1 MDITF
6 LIGFLVHLDENL
18 AMLIDQYGIFV
29 YPFLF
34 AVVFMETGVV
44 FTPFLPGDSL
54 LFVAGALAGAGLL
67 DPIILFAVFTAA
79 AILGDTVNYSIG
91 KYAGR
96 KILKRRWIKED
107 DVKKAEEFFRKH
119 GGKTIVIARF
129 MPFIRTFAPFVAG
142 IGSMEYKRFITF
154 NVAGGLLWV
163 ASFLTAGYLFGN
175 IPVVT
180 ENLTL
185 FLLFIIVISFVPAI
199 IGIAKKYAGKMQ
211 TGKQKAEQKK

>member
-1 MDITF
+1 MDISF

-54 LFVAGALAGAGLL
+54 IFVAGALAGAGLL
-67 DPIILFAVFTAA
+67 DPVMLFAVFAAA

-96 KILKRRWIKED
+96 KILKRRWINEEQ
-107 DVKKAEEFFRKH
+107 VKKAEDFFKKH

-154 NVAGGLLWV
+154 NVGGALLWV
-163 ASFLTAGYLFGN
+163 ATFITLGYLFGN
-175 IPVVT
+175 IPIVT
-180 ENLTL
+180 DNLTL
-185 FLLFIIVISFVPAI
+185 FLLGIIIVSFIPAVV
-199 IGIAKKYAGKMQ
+199 GLLKKYMDRRKAKK
-211 TGKQKAEQKK
+211 KK